1 MLHDIVIRVH
11 TGDMENL
18 VRQMVITI
26 ALFFVNI
33 KKEMKSIFEHINADY
48 KMFNQLPEEY
58 QLIVAE
64 TIAKTQKLE
73 TIWTVMLGSAAAS
86 FPILALVMTVYSQ
99 FTDEPRLYM
108 VHETILPFIDHK
120 KYTSP
125 YFEII
130 AVYSLHILRHLMDDP
145 DIEVIKRKI
154 ETIVKEQ
161 CEVYR

>member
-1 MLHDIVIRVH
+1 
-11 TGDMENL
+11 
-18 VRQMVITI
+18 
-26 ALFFVNI
+26 
-33 KKEMKSIFEHINADY
+33 
-48 KMFNQLPEEY
+48 
-58 QLIVAE
+58 
-64 TIAKTQKLE
+64 
-73 TIWTVMLGSAAAS
+73 
-86 FPILALVMTVYSQ
+86 MTVYSQ

-130 AVYSLHILRHLMDDP
+130 AVYSLHIVWLIFVGFTGYDGIFSVCILHVSLKIKLYSHKLRHLMDDP

-161 CEVYR
+161 CEVYSFIKEIQTSFEIWLAGIFIISVIQTGMALSQTTAKGDSDVKTIYYMFAAATTYESDM